1 MADTATRRA
10 AKLDNR
16 AIALASLPFMGM
28 ISFWQV
34 YDGIVPKMLTGTFGL
49 SNSLTGA
56 IMAIDNAFGLFLLP
70 LFGILSD
77 RCASKLGRRTPFILL
92 GSGIATLSVPLIAIA
107 NNAGSLPLLICAIL
121 ITLLAICMY
130 RTMTVAIVADIT
142 PRPLRTKADS
152 VQKIVGYA
160 GTGVMLVA
168 ISVMVPNVEH
178 PDYLPLFLL
187 QAAFV
192 LVSAVVYGLLVKEPA
207 LVQKM
212 HQKSLEMGIREDEVE
227 KDDSPEAGGKERVAD
242 RSMRLSIA
250 MLLAATFFYYM
261 SYNAMTTN
269 ISRYADIFYG
279 MAGGSYA
286 IINIVTI
293 VGALASYVPLA
304 NLSLKVGRKKVALAS
319 SVVMVSCPLVLWL
332 VPGFSPVLYLVFLLM
347 GVSLGGV
354 DMCVYTMI
362 LECCSSNSVGR
373 YSGYYYTVSMAAQVI
388 TPILSGVV
396 MDVNPAML
404 FAYITGMGVLM
415 GLSVAGAKHGDAI
428 LIDEVVRREKAAE
441 AE

>member
-56 IMAIDNAFGLFLLP
+56 IMAIDNVFGLFLLP

-107 NNAGSLPLLICAIL
+107 NNAGSLSLLICAIL

-212 HQKSLEMGIREDEVE
+212 HQKSLEMGIHEDEVE

-415 GLSVAGAKHGDAI
+415 GLSVAGAKYGDAI
-428 LIDEVVRREKAAE
+428 LIDEVVRREEAAE

>member
-1 MADTATRRA
+1 
-10 AKLDNR
+10 
-16 AIALASLPFMGM
+16 
-28 ISFWQV
+28 
-34 YDGIVPKMLTGTFGL
+34 
-49 SNSLTGA
+49 
-56 IMAIDNAFGLFLLP
+56 
-70 LFGILSD
+70 
-77 RCASKLGRRTPFILL
+77 
-92 GSGIATLSVPLIAIA
+92 
-107 NNAGSLPLLICAIL
+107 
-121 ITLLAICMY
+121 MY

-142 PRPLRTKADS
+142 PHPLRTKADS

-168 ISVMVPNVEH
+168 ISVMVPNVER

-192 LVSAVVYGLLVKEPA
+192 LVSAVV
-207 LVQKM
+207 
-212 HQKSLEMGIREDEVE
+212 
-227 KDDSPEAGGKERVAD
+227 
-242 RSMRLSIA
+242 
-250 MLLAATFFYYM
+250 
-261 SYNAMTTN
+261 
-269 ISRYADIFYG
+269 
-279 MAGGSYA
+279 
-286 IINIVTI
+286 
-293 VGALASYVPLA
+293 
-304 NLSLKVGRKKVALAS
+304 
-319 SVVMVSCPLVLWL
+319 
-332 VPGFSPVLYLVFLLM
+332 YLVFLLM

-388 TPILSGVV
+388 TPILSGVG

-428 LIDEVVRREKAAE
+428 LIDEVVRREEAVE

>member
-34 YDGIVPKMLTGTFGL
+34 YDGIVPKMLTNTFGL

-56 IMAIDNAFGLFLLP
+56 IMAIDNVFGLFLLP

-77 RCASKLGRRTPFILL
+77 RCTSKLGRRTPFILL

-168 ISVMVPNVEH
+168 ISVMVPNVER

-192 LVSAVVYGLLVKEPA
+192 LGSAVVYGLLVKEPA

-212 HQKSLEMGIREDEVE
+212 HQKSLEMGICEDEVE

-250 MLLAATFFYYM
+250 MLLSATFFYYM

-293 VGALASYVPLA
+293 VGALAS
-304 NLSLKVGRKKVALAS
+304 
-319 SVVMVSCPLVLWL
+319 
-332 VPGFSPVLYLVFLLM
+332 
-347 GVSLGGV
+347 
-354 DMCVYTMI
+354 
-362 LECCSSNSVGR
+362 
-373 YSGYYYTVSMAAQVI
+373 
-388 TPILSGVV
+388 
-396 MDVNPAML
+396 
-404 FAYITGMGVLM
+404 
-415 GLSVAGAKHGDAI
+415 
-428 LIDEVVRREKAAE
+428 
-441 AE
+441 